1 MFYEVEL
8 VIRKKNLYKNFRFN
22 NSRFDVILDDWVS

>member
-8 VIRKKNLYKNFRFN
+8 VIRKNNFYKTFELVTGSVMSF
-22 NSRFDVILDDWVS
+22 SVA